1 MQVVIPVDVDDK
13 PKRRPPP
20 RFASMAKASERE
32 STNSQA
38 SVITVNASLGNP
50 EPRVF

>member
-1 MQVVIPVDVDDK
+1 MQIVIPVDVEDK

-20 RFASMAKASERE
+20 RFVSMAKASERE

-38 SVITVNASLGNP
+38 SVVTVNSSPGNP
-50 EPRVF
+50 ESSLL